1 MKTSGLSKIN
11 LKNTNVKATSNC
23 CEVLGAINKD
33 VELAKKD
40 AEMNEIKAQ
49 MVEMAKRI
57 NEFLCEIRQD

>member
-1 MKTSGLSKIN
+1 MTTYKVYK
-11 LKNTNVKATSNC
+11 V
-23 CEVLGAINKD
+23 NKD

-40 AEMNEIKAQ
+40 AEMNEIKVQ